1 MDFGAGIALSLHLF
15 LEGDYNAIHPY
26 AELEQNRWAAGVYY
40 NSESNISTYVLKSLS
55 LGKGY
60 DLEIGAVTGYSDAE
74 VLPLVRLRKD
84 YFYVAPVQ
92 ETWNGEKK
100 YGIVLGVQF

>member
-26 AELEQNRWAAGVYY
+26 AEVDLNRWAAGVYY
-40 NSESNISTYVLKSLS
+40 NSERNISTYLLKSLN
-55 LGKGY
+55 LGGGY
-60 DLEIGAVTGYSDAE
+60 DLEIGAVTGYSDAK

-84 YFYVAPVQ
+84 YFYAAPVQ

-100 YGIVLGVQF
+100 YGIVFGVQF

>member
-15 LEGDYNAIHPY
+15 LKGDYNAIHPY
-26 AELEQNRWAAGVYY
+26 AELALNSWAGGIYY
-40 NSESNISTYVLKSLS
+40 NSESSISTYLLKSFQ

-60 DLEIGAVTGYSDAE
+60 DLEIGAVTGYKDEE
-74 VLPLVRLRKD
+74 VLPMVRLRKD
-84 YFYVAPVQ
+84 YFYLAPVQ
-92 ETWNGEKK
+92 ETWNNEKK